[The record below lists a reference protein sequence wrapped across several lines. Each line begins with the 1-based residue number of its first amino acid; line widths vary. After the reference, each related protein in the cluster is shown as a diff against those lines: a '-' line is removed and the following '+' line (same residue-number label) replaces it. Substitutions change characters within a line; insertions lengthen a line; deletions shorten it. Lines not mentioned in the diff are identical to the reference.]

1 MVRNTVVINNP
12 IHRQII
18 KSLDKLKSKGS
29 QKERLWVQKYLGSNK
44 PTRCIKG
51 GEIIKLARKIV
62 KENNPDIKQFISLI
76 DSLYSNATTFEE
88 MDIAARLLNVT
99 PKLKV
104 QIDPTKLDLWLNYTH
119 GWAEVDGLCQ
129 SNFLP
134 EELLDN
140 WPVWEKL
147 LIKFS
152 KDKNI
157 HKRRASL
164 VLLTKSVRHSPDKRL
179 ANLAFKNIN
188 RLKKE
193 KEILITK
200 AVSWILRSLIK
211 YHRSEVENY
220 LKKNKNV
227 LPKIAI
233 REVTNKLL
241 TGKKSLTV
249 RH

>member
-1 MVRNTVVINNP
+1 MVINNP
-12 IHRQII
+12 IHQQII

-51 GEIIKLARKIV
+51 NEIIKLARKII
-62 KENNPDIKQFISLI
+62 KENNPDVKQFINLI
-76 DSLYSNATTFEE
+76 DSLYTNATTFEE
-88 MDIAARLLNVT
+88 MDIAGRLLSIA

-104 QIDPTKLDLWLNYTH
+104 RINPTKLDLWLNYTH
-119 GWAEVDGLCQ
+119 GWAEVDVLCQ

-134 EELLDN
+134 EELLNN
-140 WPVWEKL
+140 WSTWEKL

-152 KDKNI
+152 KDKNS

-164 VLLTKSVRHSPDKRL
+164 VLLTKSVRLSPNKRL
-179 ANLAFKNIN
+179 ANLAFKNID

-200 AVSWILRSLIK
+200 AISWILRSLIK
-211 YHRSEVENY
+211 HHRSEVENY
-220 LKKNKNV
+220 LKKNKDV

-241 TGKKSLTV
+241 TGKK
-249 RH
+249 